1 MIACANLMR
10 ALVVSQPLRT
20 AIVGALVAASVSF
33 SPSASAQIGLGLG
46 GGPPSAD
53 VVGLVVGGFEGLS
66 VERAETVLD
75 LREVHLR
82 HVVPC
87 ETTYTLVNPGT
98 ARDLE
103 VLATSGVRTDNDPVA
118 QLDGAALP
126 TCAPAYFPRGLKWPR
141 RRDVPTPPGTAPV
154 AYVQHQEVACVLR
167 FSLPPGAH
175 RLRIRQRT
183 AMQAIE
189 SVDHTLG
196 DYQLIFGLEPARRWT
211 GLRELSFRVLVRSG
225 WPAATAPSI
234 ARDGDGLSARWT
246 TVPADSIALSVRTPR
261 PSLRLARS
269 FPWALLFAGLAAVIA
284 GAFAL
289 GRRLSLSGRRW
300 RYALLA
306 LPVAAVLPGAGYKLG
321 DRLATALI
329 TRQLGFA
336 PRFDILSTFGDVLVM
351 GFGGAVGVVAFLL
364 ASFTAHRRR

>member
-1 MIACANLMR
+1 MR
-10 ALVVSQPLRT
+10 APVVTQPLRT
-20 AIVGALVAASVSF
+20 VIVGALAAASLSF
-33 SPSASAQIGLGLG
+33 SPSASAQIGLSFG
-46 GGPPSAD
+46 GGPPAAD
-53 VVGLVVGGFEGLS
+53 TAGLVVGGFEGLS

-82 HVVPC
+82 RVVPC
-87 ETTYTLVNPGT
+87 ETTYTLLNPGT

-103 VLATSGVRTDNDPVA
+103 VLATSGGGTGNDPVA
-118 QLDGAALP
+118 ELDGAPLA
-126 TCAPAYFPRGLKWPR
+126 TCAPAYFPRGFTWPG
-141 RRDVPTPPGTAPV
+141 RRDVPTPPGLDPV
-154 AYVQHQEVACVLR
+154 EYRQHHESACVLR
-167 FSLPPGAH
+167 LSLPPGTH

-183 AMQAIE
+183 SLQAIE
-189 SVDHTLG
+189 SADHTLG
-196 DYQLIFGLEPARRWT
+196 DYQLIYGLEPARRWA

-234 ARDGDGLSARWT
+234 ARDGDGFAARWT

-269 FPWALLFAGLAAVIA
+269 LPWALLFAGLAAVIA

-306 LPVAAVLPGAGYKLG
+306 LPVAAVLPAAGYKLG
-321 DRLATALI
+321 DRIATALI

-364 ASFTAHRRR
+364 ASFAAHRRR

>member
-1 MIACANLMR
+1 MR
-10 ALVVSQPLRT
+10 SQTLRPW
-20 AIVGALVAASVSF
+20 IVGALAVASLSY
-33 SPSASAQIGLGLG
+33 SPSASAQIGLGFG

-53 VVGLVVGGFEGLS
+53 VVGLAVGGFEGVS

-87 ETTYTLVNPGT
+87 ETTYTLVNPGPS
-98 ARDLE
+98 RDLE
-103 VLATSGVRTDNDPVA
+103 VLATSGVRIDNDPVA
-118 QLDGAALP
+118 ELDGAALP
-126 TCAPAYFPRGLKWPR
+126 SCAPAYFPRGFTWPR
-141 RRDVPTPPGTAPV
+141 RRDVPTPPAMAPV
-154 AYVQHQEVACVLR
+154 AFVQHQEVACALR
-167 FSLPPGAH
+167 FSLPPGTH

-196 DYQLIFGLEPARRWT
+196 DYQLLFGLEPARRWT
-211 GLRELSFRVLVRSG
+211 GLRELSFRVHVRSG
-225 WPAATAPSI
+225 WPAAASPSI

-300 RYALLA
+300 RLALLA
-306 LPVAAVLPGAGYKLG
+306 LPVALVLPGAGYKLG

-336 PRFDILSTFGDVLVM
+336 PRFDILSTFGDVLAM
-351 GFGGAVGVVAFLL
+351 GFGGVVGAVAFLL
-364 ASFTAHRRR
+364 ASFAAHRRR